1 MPYFRIHW
9 AGRDA
14 EGVERF
20 AAENAWSSQMGL
32 DWTWVDV
39 DGERVPYIECLG
51 CGGTGEGDE
60 WGLDADGE
68 PSGALPCRSCRGER
82 RVACDRGYSCWD
94 DAELLVEA
102 MTYQV
107 RPDACED
114 VVVFEGRQVGT
125 GLDGEPLVVPT
136 QTIRWMT
143 WAELVAETK
152 GESTCGTG

>member
-1 MPYFRIHW
+1 
-9 AGRDA
+9 
-14 EGVERF
+14 
-20 AAENAWSSQMGL
+20 
-32 DWTWVDV
+32 
-39 DGERVPYIECLG
+39 
-51 CGGTGEGDE
+51 
-60 WGLDADGE
+60 
-68 PSGALPCRSCRGER
+68 
-82 RVACDRGYSCWD
+82 
-94 DAELLVEA
+94 